1 MDYSYH
7 YDMLPTMFAFLFFFS
22 LVLSAFYLFCYWKL
36 FTKAGKPGWA
46 VLIPVYNVL
55 VQLEII
61 GREWI
66 WILLLLIPIVNV
78 VVGIVMMLDLA
89 KVFGKDTT
97 FGILLVIFP
106 WVMIP
111 VLALGDAKY
120 LGPIAAQPPAATPQ
134 PPVQSS

>member
-1 MDYSYH
+1 MDYSYN
-7 YDMLPTMFAFLFFFS
+7 YDFAPAMFAFLFFFS
-22 LVLSAFYLFCYWKL
+22 LVLAAFYLFCYWKL
-36 FTKAGKPGWA
+36 YAKAGKPGWA

-134 PPVQSS
+134 PPV